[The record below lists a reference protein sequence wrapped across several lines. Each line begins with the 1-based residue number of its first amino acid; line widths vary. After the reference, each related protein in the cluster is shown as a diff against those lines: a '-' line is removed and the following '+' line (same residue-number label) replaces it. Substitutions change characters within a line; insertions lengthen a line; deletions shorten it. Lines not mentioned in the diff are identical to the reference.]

1 MSYVDLHLHLLPGVD
16 DGAADEAESLAYVR
30 RMSAEGVR
38 EATVTP
44 HIAPHVPLDV
54 DSIPARVTALQRRID
69 GEGLGVRLH
78 AGGEIHPRSARTL
91 ARDELEC
98 IAQGPP
104 GRRWLLVEVPFAG
117 VDAAYVADCAR
128 LRELGYGLLIA
139 HPERA
144 QDLLADGLQRLT
156 PMLAAGAL
164 LQVNVCSLL
173 GHHGLA
179 VQETAVELLRGGLAH
194 VIASDAHPGTREQTL
209 RLGFDLAIRAG
220 ASSVQAWRLTQD
232 HPRALLRAGIGVPVP
247 AGPWARAIR
256 TLAA

>member
-30 RMSAEGVR
+30 RMHAEGVR

-44 HIAPHVPLDV
+44 HIARHVPLDV
-54 DSIPARVTALQRRID
+54 HSIAGRVARLQRRID
-69 GEGLGVRLH
+69 EEGLGVRLH
-78 AGGEIHPRSARTL
+78 SGGEIHPTSAPTL
-91 ARDELEC
+91 APDELER

-104 GRRWLLVEVPFAG
+104 GRRWLLFEVPFAG
-117 VDAAYVADCAR
+117 VDDGFVAQCAR

-144 QDLLADGLQRLT
+144 SDLLADGLNRLAPT
-156 PMLAAGAL
+156 LAGGGL

-173 GHHGLA
+173 GHHGLV
-179 VQETAVELLRGGLAH
+179 VQETAVELLRNGLAH

-232 HPRALLRAGIGVPVP
+232 HPRALLRAGMGVPVL
-247 AGPWARAIR
+247 AGPWAHSIR

>member
-16 DGAADEAESLAYVR
+16 DGAADEAESLAYAR
-30 RMSAEGVR
+30 RMHAEGVR

-54 DSIPARVTALQRRID
+54 HSIPDRVARLQRRID
-69 GEGLGVRLH
+69 EEGLGVRLH
-78 AGGEIHPRSARTL
+78 AGGEIHPRSAPLLTP
-91 ARDELEC
+91 DQLEC

-104 GRRWLLVEVPFAG
+104 GRRWLLLEVPFAG
-117 VDAAYVADCAR
+117 VDDGFVAQCAR
-128 LRELGYGLLIA
+128 LRGLGYGLLIA

-144 QDLLADGLQRLT
+144 GDLLADGLDRLAPT
-156 PMLAAGAL
+156 LAEGAL

-173 GHHGLA
+173 GHHGLE
-179 VQETAVELLRGGLAH
+179 VQETAVELLRNGLAH

-232 HPRALLRAGIGVPVP
+232 HPRALLRAGMGVPVL
-247 AGPWARAIR
+247 AGPWAHTIR